1 MSPFAGDSPLQGDGN
16 QKRNIGPHADIGV
29 CVAMEQNNATSIS
42 EH

>member
-29 CVAMEQNNATSIS
+29 CVHRYQPKLMQSQF
-42 EH
+42 